1 MGTDMGAAAGGR
13 DGASPSGSTGK
24 HRTNRLELQYES
36 PIPLYYQLRE
46 ALVSK
51 ICREGMSVGDQIPT
65 EAEIEAEYGVSRTTV
80 RQALSALVSEGIITR
95 RRGKGSVLVRPPVR
109 EHLPNLVGLTEEMKA
124 QRRQV
129 HSDVL
134 ECRWVTPSP
143 TVCRALRV
151 AKPDHALLVVR
162 LRYID
167 GEPVFYTKDC
177 LPAWLGL
184 TPCDDFSG
192 SLFDM
197 LRSKC
202 GVRVDKADTTISAV
216 AAGEPEMRY
225 LQASEGFPLLSS
237 IRKFYDTDDRPVG
250 YLEELC
256 RSDRYH
262 YYVQQRA

>member
-1 MGTDMGAAAGGR
+1 MGTDMGAATGGC

-24 HRTNRLELQYES
+24 RRTNRLELQYES
-36 PIPLYYQLRE
+36 PIPLYYQLRG

-151 AKPDHALLVVR
+151 AKSDHALLVVR

-225 LQASEGFPLLSS
+225 LQAPEGFPLLSS
-237 IRKFYDTDDRPVG
+237 LRKFYDTDDRPVG